1 MGRLLLVEFAAVV
14 IGVTMIK
21 LTSVYDVDWGVF
33 MFAGLNSNLQEIL
46 QFKTLHL
53 RRAIST

>member
-21 LTSVYDVDWGVF
+21 LTSVYGVDWGVF

>member
-33 MFAGLNSNLQEIL
+33 VFAGLNCNLQEIL
-46 QFKTLHL
+46 ERNFQWVQ
-53 RRAIST
+53 ID